1 MEDCE
6 VTVDYT
12 PKEIARMAFDS
23 LVEAGARA
31 FIAQL
36 AHKHMYLFC
45 KQVSY

>member
-12 PKEIARMAFDS
+12 PKEIARMAFDD
-23 LVEAGARA
+23 LVAAGASA

-36 AHKHMYLFC
+36 VHKYMYLFC